1 MGPVRDESDME
12 RYRRALLLAGEKQ
25 SIRSMAPDGFSLL
38 PSREYG
44 IAHAS
49 MAVMNNSGILSIL
62 RKNVG
67 VYSHI
72 LNFMIIARLQ
82 EPSSDLSLISMSEKI
97 YYPWSEINLND
108 DNIYRTLDKLIS
120 AKDKI
125 EMEIFKALKQD
136 ISKIHYDVTSSYF
149 EGKED
154 NDLVLFGYSR
164 DKKRGKEQIVIGLVI
179 ADGIPVHHEVWP
191 GNTVDPKTLES
202 TIYTLK
208 ERFYIKN
215 VTLIADRAFGR
226 TKSLELLDQNRY
238 ITAAYRWDQSYR
250 DILMITDFTDAIALD
265 QLLIKRVE
273 INTD

>member
-1 MGPVRDESDME
+1 MFLRISRNRRGKNVYEYAQICERYRENGKQKTKILEYLGPVRDESDME
-12 RYRRALLLAGEKQ
+12 RYRKALLLAGEKQ
-25 SIRSMAPDGFSLL
+25 SIRSMTPDGFSLL

-49 MAVMNNSGILSIL
+49 MAVMNNNGILSIL

-108 DNIYRTLDKLIS
+108 DNIYRTLDKLIT

-125 EMEIFKALKQD
+125 EMEIFKALKPD
-136 ISKIHYDVTSSYF
+136 ISKIHYDVTSTYF
-149 EGKED
+149 EGRED

-164 DKKRGKEQIVIGLVI
+164 DKKRGKEQIVIGL
-179 ADGIPVHHEVWP
+179 
-191 GNTVDPKTLES
+191 N
-202 TIYTLK
+202 
-208 ERFYIKN
+208 
-215 VTLIADRAFGR
+215 
-226 TKSLELLDQNRY
+226 
-238 ITAAYRWDQSYR
+238 
-250 DILMITDFTDAIALD
+250 
-265 QLLIKRVE
+265 
-273 INTD
+273 